1 MPLRL
6 SPSVRELLC
15 CPICRAKLQQALEQ
29 LECTNPECT
38 TSFPIVDGIPVLI
51 NERSSIFSIDDFVSH
66 HKTFFGNKSENR
78 LEKTIRHLM
87 PTIGKNIK
95 GKSNYS
101 RMSRVLL
108 GQATCPRVLVIG
120 GSILGQGM
128 ESLAE
133 NTAIDLVETDV
144 AFGPRTMLICDAHDI
159 PFKDGSFDGAIVQ
172 AVLEHVVDPYRCC
185 EEIHR
190 VLKEQG
196 VVYAETPFIQQVHG
210 GRYDFTRF
218 THLGHRRL
226 FRRFEEMDSGAVCGP
241 GMALA
246 WSYQYFLV
254 SFTTSR
260 ALRALFRNFASL
272 TSFYLKY
279 LDYYL
284 INKPGAFDAASG
296 YYFMGRKAERVLSD
310 RDLIKLYKG
319 AEQYYCAKSP
329 VADARTA
336 AHPAAVPPNEPNV
349 TLARHTVLQ
358 SKGRGH

>member
-1 MPLRL
+1 MQSQIRL
-6 SPSVRELLC
+6 SQSVQELLC
-15 CPICRAKLQQALEQ
+15 CPICHAKLKRALEQ
-29 LECTNPECT
+29 FECTNSECAAY
-38 TSFPIVDGIPVLI
+38 FPIVDGIPVLI
-51 NERSSIFSIDDFVSH
+51 NEKSSVFSVDDFVSH
-66 HKTFFGNKSENR
+66 RKTFFGNNSENK
-78 LEKTIRHLM
+78 LKKTIRRLI
-87 PTIGKNIK
+87 PTISENIK
-95 GKSNYS
+95 RNSNYS
-101 RMSRVLL
+101 RMSHVLL
-108 GQATCPRVLVIG
+108 GQSISPRVLVIG

-128 ESLAE
+128 ESLVE
-133 NTAIDLVETDV
+133 NTAIDLVESDV
-144 AFGPRTMLICDAHDI
+144 AFGSRTMLICDAHDI
-159 PFKDGSFDGAIVQ
+159 PFEDGSFDGVIVQ

-196 VVYAETPFIQQVHG
+196 VVYAETPFMQQVHA

-226 FRRFEEMDSGAVCGP
+226 FRRFEEIDSGAVCGP

-260 ALRALFRNFASL
+260 ILRALLRDFASL

-296 YYFMGRKAERVLSD
+296 YYFMGRKAEQVLSD
-310 RDLIKLYKG
+310 QDLIKLYKG
-319 AEQYYCAKSP
+319 AE
-329 VADARTA
+329 
-336 AHPAAVPPNEPNV
+336 
-349 TLARHTVLQ
+349 
-358 SKGRGH
+358 